1 MVAFFDPNLSEQ
13 WGGAFLSED
22 SIESALRALIP
33 HASISTG
40 QYSCPSRADLRDLAW
55 NHMDQNHRPTIH
67 KTYFDAV
74 RAYVGEGAA
83 FSLTRLNRWPFVIP
97 VFDGRHKEN
106 GFYQIMCLFGV
117 VVILSIIE
125 CERFG
130 GATRMN
136 VRWFIATHRLLRF
149 LHGSIGRRLKR
160 LNEEQNRDDDAIR
173 DRRADLRA
181 RGYRFKTDVPDF
193 KNANVVANNT
203 IFPAFAAPWQMA
215 VADLPLG
222 APVRIEAGDRAYIFR
237 RASSDDIEVW
247 PGICL
252 HEGAA
257 LGPADLQPGGVKC
270 HWHGLVWPARRL
282 SAASAG
288 IDLCGGR
295 IELTAG
301 RITIRAIPVGETRS
315 SSVPAD
321 HA

>member
-1 MVAFFDPNLSEQ
+1 
-13 WGGAFLSED
+13 
-22 SIESALRALIP
+22 
-33 HASISTG
+33 
-40 QYSCPSRADLRDLAW
+40 
-55 NHMDQNHRPTIH
+55 
-67 KTYFDAV
+67 
-74 RAYVGEGAA
+74 
-83 FSLTRLNRWPFVIP
+83 
-97 VFDGRHKEN
+97 
-106 GFYQIMCLFGV
+106 
-117 VVILSIIE
+117 
-125 CERFG
+125 
-130 GATRMN
+130 MN

-149 LHGSIGRRLKR
+149 VHGSIGRRLRR

-193 KNANVVANNT
+193 TNANAVANNT
-203 IFPAFAAPWQMA
+203 IFPPFAEPWQMA
-215 VADLPLG
+215 AADLPLG

-257 LGPADLQPGGVKC
+257 LGPADLQSGGVKC